1 MEYTWLNLWNEDKL
15 IMSEDLCRILVED
28 FLQHSIASVN
38 ALVLAAKAH
47 TPENRKKV
55 QLFMFKGNKRVN
67 ETFDGGH
74 YFLRGSVEY
83 TNPQLT
89 VEEMQGII
97 GTRLLE
103 VSANYF
109 YEKGLHSP
117 EPDDAAAICELAKK
131 PARGK
136 IVSFLLNTDDVEPD
150 RYSMNPLKASI
161 VTSGQ
166 SAFPAFRVKTD
177 GLSIDEA
184 FAKKYEK
191 IMICPN
197 EIELIRN
204 QLDSANGAYLD
215 FVDSVKY
222 AHIQEL
228 SKAFGIDLALP
239 TLRMPLT
246 TLNEEPKDG
255 LLHHI
260 ISEVHKDFNSVKQAY
275 DCMGR
280 SMTKR
285 TTLLTIPHSAKGY
298 GSKRAARGKL
308 HFSNSHLENVTV
320 KYKDTLLYPNA
331 IDPTDISVA
340 KCEDNFTVPA
350 KKLSDY
356 SFIETP
362 SSPQFFLYSLGS
374 PEDAALWHGVGAFAA
389 PQLLLSYASV
399 RHVCQSGQLNSDL
412 KEKYGAR
419 VEVPLQLNL
428 RPDAIWVHPKQ
439 RNIDASIGCVE
450 DLMDLA
456 RMGMQIDHLANLK

>member
-1 MEYTWLNLWNEDKL
+1 
-15 IMSEDLCRILVED
+15 MSDDLCRMLVED
-28 FLQHSIASVN
+28 FLQQSMASVN
-38 ALVLAAKAH
+38 ALVQAAKAH
-47 TPENRKKV
+47 KSENRKNV
-55 QLFMFKGNKRVN
+55 QLFMFKDNKRVN
-67 ETFDGGH
+67 ETFDGEH
-74 YFLRGSVEY
+74 FFLRGSVEY

-103 VSANYF
+103 VTANYF
-109 YEKGLHSP
+109 FEKGLRAP
-117 EPDDAAAICELAKK
+117 EAGDPVAICELAKK
-131 PARGK
+131 PTRGK
-136 IVSFLLNTDDVEPD
+136 VVGFLLNTDDVEPD
-150 RYSMNPLKASI
+150 RYSMNPLKTSI
-161 VTSGQ
+161 VNSGQ
-166 SAFPAFRVKTD
+166 SAYPAFRVKTD
-177 GLSIDEA
+177 SLCVDEA
-184 FAKKYEK
+184 FAKKYER

-197 EIELIRN
+197 EIELIRT
-204 QLDSANGAYLD
+204 QLASANESYLD

-228 SKAFGIDLALP
+228 SEAFGIDLALP

-246 TLNEEPKDG
+246 TLNEESKNG

-260 ISEVHKDFNSVKQAY
+260 ISDVHRDFDSIKQAY

-285 TTLLTIPHSAKGY
+285 TTLLTIPHSTKGY

-331 IDPTDISVA
+331 MDPDDISVA

-350 KKLSDY
+350 EKLSDY
-356 SFIETP
+356 SFAETP

-389 PQLLLSYASV
+389 PQLLQSYTSV
-399 RHVCQSGQLNSDL
+399 RRVCESGQLVRGL
-412 KEKYGAR
+412 KERYGAR

-428 RPDAIWVHPKQ
+428 QPDSIWVHPVQ

-450 DLMDLA
+450 NYVDLA
-456 RMGMQIDHLANLK
+456 RMGMRINHLANLK

>member
-1 MEYTWLNLWNEDKL
+1 
-15 IMSEDLCRILVED
+15 MSDDLCRILVED
-28 FLQHSIASVN
+28 FLVQSLVSVN
-38 ALVLAAKAH
+38 ALVQAAKENN
-47 TPENRKKV
+47 PENRKNV
-55 QLFMFKGNKRVN
+55 SLFLFKGNQRVN
-67 ETFDGGH
+67 QTFEGDH
-74 YFLRGSVEY
+74 FFLRGSVEY

-103 VSANYF
+103 VCANYF
-109 YEKGLHSP
+109 YEKGLRAP
-117 EPDDAAAICELAKK
+117 EDGDVAQLCERLKK
-131 PARGK
+131 PTRGK
-136 IVSFLLNTDDVEPD
+136 VVGFLLNTDDVEAD

-161 VTSGQ
+161 VSSGQ

-177 GLSIDEA
+177 GLTVDET
-184 FAKKYEK
+184 FAKKYES
-191 IMICPN
+191 IMICKN
-197 EIELIRN
+197 EVELIRT
-204 QLDSANGAYLD
+204 QLASVNGSYLD

-228 SKAFGIDLALP
+228 SAAFGIDLTLP

-246 TLNEEPKDG
+246 TLSGESKDG

-260 ISEVHKDFNSVKQAY
+260 VSETHRDVDSVKLAY

-285 TTLLTIPHSAKGY
+285 TTLLTVPHSAKGY
-298 GSKRAARGKL
+298 GSKRAARGRL
-308 HFSNSHLENVTV
+308 HFNETKLESVTV

-331 IDPTDISVA
+331 MDPDDISVA
-340 KCEDNFTVPA
+340 KCEDDFAVA
-350 KKLSDY
+350 AERLFDY
-356 SFIETP
+356 SFAETP

-389 PQLLLSYASV
+389 PQLLQSYTSV
-399 RHVCQSGQLNSDL
+399 RKVCKSGQLIRGL

-428 RPDAIWVHPKQ
+428 RPDSIWVHPIQ
-439 RNIDASIGCVE
+439 RNIDASIGCVANFV
-450 DLMDLA
+450 DLA
-456 RMGMQIDHLANLK
+456 KMGMRIDHLADLK